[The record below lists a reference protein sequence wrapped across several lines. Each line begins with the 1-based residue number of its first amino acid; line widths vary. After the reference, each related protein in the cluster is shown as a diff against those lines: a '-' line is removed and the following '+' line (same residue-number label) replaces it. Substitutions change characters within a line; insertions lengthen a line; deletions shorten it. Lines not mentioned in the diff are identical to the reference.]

1 MLCEAKACTCSKNI
15 DRYDKMWNILHA
27 KSQTT
32 ASLVYHTK
40 IIKLTIKV
48 QKQSHTSSAPALN
61 HHSISLLTSVEYGRE
76 MPNVF
81 AGVHGQKCLCQISVH
96 VVGKQPQLIKHY
108 TCLTASFSV

>member
-1 MLCEAKACTCSKNI
+1 MRQRPALAVKTLIDMIKCGIFYMLKVKQQPAWS
-15 DRYDKMWNILHA
+15 
-27 KSQTT
+27 TT
-32 ASLVYHTK
+32 QK
-40 IIKLTIKV
+40 IIKLNIKV

-96 VVGKQPQLIKHY
+96 VVGNQWLKW
-108 TCLTASFSV
+108 